1 MGPIRTAALTGCLLA
16 SLQITA
22 MAAGALSNRRAPG
35 FSLPDSTMKQHD
47 PLDYRGRI
55 LLLEFMQTHCPTC
68 KTQSGVLEQ
77 IKAKYGDK
85 IQILSVV
92 VMPDT
97 IDNVKAY
104 IKDNNITSPILFDCG
119 QMTASYL
126 MITPQ
131 NPTVKFPHLFLIDA
145 NGTIRQDF
153 DSSDAA
159 KGRVN
164 AKALAAELDKLLQSP
179 SPKKR

>member
-1 MGPIRTAALTGCLLA
+1 MGSILTAALAGCLMIGVCMPA
-16 SLQITA
+16 F
-22 MAAGALSNRRAPG
+22 AAGALSNRRAPG

-47 PLDYRGRI
+47 PLDYRGKI

-68 KTQSGVLEQ
+68 KMQSGVLEQ
-77 IKAKYGDK
+77 IKAKYGAK
-85 IQILSVV
+85 IQVLSVV

-126 MITPQ
+126 NITPQ
-131 NPTVKFPHLFLIDA
+131 NPTVKFPHLFFIDA

-153 DSSDAA
+153 DSSDAG

-164 AKALAAELDKLLQSP
+164 AKTVAAELDKLLQGAP
-179 SPKKR
+179 QKR